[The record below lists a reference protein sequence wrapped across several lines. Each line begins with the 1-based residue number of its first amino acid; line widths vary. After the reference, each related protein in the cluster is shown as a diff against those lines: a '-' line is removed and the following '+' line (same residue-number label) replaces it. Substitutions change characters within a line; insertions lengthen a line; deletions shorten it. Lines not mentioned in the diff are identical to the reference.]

1 MEKNPLVSII
11 IVTHNNQ
18 EQIRDCINSVLNQ
31 QYQSFEILLVD
42 NNSSDDTKKI
52 IKEEFLAKFKKIKLI
67 ENTENLFYAGGN
79 NVGFKQSGGN
89 FIAILNPDVT
99 VDESWL
105 QELINSAK
113 MNSDVGLFCSNV
125 LLYDDKSI
133 INACG
138 NEMHL
143 SGLVYSR
150 FFGLTEGECK
160 TETILLPSGVSFM
173 FEKKIVQEIGESL
186 PFQEKFFPMEFSDV
200 DFALRVLSF
209 GKSSVMIPSSKVF
222 HKYKFKMDA
231 KRFYYLEKC
240 RYIILNHLTEPSRSL
255 LKSSLFVTEMLML
268 AFALKNGFL
277 MKKLSLIFNKPNTD
291 SFVTKN
297 SREKDRKIISAMT
310 PRLPLYGVLKD
321 NKITKKGIEKPNS
334 FFSRQHKKIL
344 KRLAKTN

>member
-1 MEKNPLVSII
+1 
-11 IVTHNNQ
+11 
-18 EQIRDCINSVLNQ
+18 VLNQ
-31 QYQSFEILLVD
+31 PYHNFEILIVD
-42 NNSSDDTKKI
+42 NNSKDNTKKI

-67 ENTENLFYAGGN
+67 ENSENLFYAGGN
-79 NVGFKQSGGN
+79 NIGFKQSGGD
-89 FIAILNPDVT
+89 FIVILNPDVT
-99 VDESWL
+99 VDKSWL

-113 MNSDVGLFCSNV
+113 MNSEVGLFCSNV

-150 FFGLTEGECK
+150 FYGLKECECK
-160 TETILLPSGVSFM
+160 KETILLPSGVSFM
-173 FEKKIVQEIGESL
+173 FAKKIVQEIGETL

-209 GKSSVMIPSSKVF
+209 GKSSLLIPSSKVF

-240 RYIILNHLTEPSRSL
+240 RYLVLNHLTEQGRSL
-255 LKSSLFVTEMLML
+255 LKPSLFVTELLML
-268 AFALKNGFL
+268 AFALKRGFL
-277 MKKLSLIFNKPNTD
+277 MKKLSLIFKKPNMN

-310 PRLPLYGVLKD
+310 PWLPLYGVLKD

-334 FFSRQHKKIL
+334 FFSKQHKKIL
-344 KRLAKTN
+344 KRF